1 MLKPF
6 NKEHLALARKAA
18 AECTVLLKNDD
29 NLLPLSKETK
39 IALFGRNQTDTFKGG
54 GGAADLWAVPVF
66 PFADGLEEVGKVYA
80 PLLKKYRD
88 YSKANFDYA
97 LNKIHG
103 SIKKYT
109 FSLTEIP
116 LSDNEVKT
124 ASQNAEVAICF
135 IGRFAAEGF
144 DVENKQGEYQITDK
158 ELEMLKKVSEY
169 FEKVVLVLNLPGMFD
184 LKFLKEVKISS
195 ILQTYMPGI
204 DAGHAVAD
212 LIFGDVTPSGKLP
225 DSWCEA
231 IEHYP
236 TNKDFGTE
244 KIVYSEGIYMGYR
257 YFDTFKKDVLFPFGF
272 GLSYTEFNI
281 TPISQNVENSIV
293 TVTLKVTNTGKFKG
307 RETVQLYLS
316 IPDGELENPEKI
328 LCGFEK
334 TKTLSPN
341 EAEELSIEFD
351 LRDFAPYSKQ
361 KAAYILEKGEYLLQ
375 IGNSSRNLSP
385 QCVILIDETVT
396 VKQVSNRLTPPIE
409 IKELKKPATVKSIYE
424 NIPVLK
430 ADVKPLIKTSVTKA
444 CNAKNAK
451 NLTFTDL
458 LQNNC
463 TETDLV
469 SKISD
474 EELAKMLTGDYYPKC
489 VAANIFPNTPIAEGE
504 GTHTHPVKELGIPPT
519 VMQDGPAGVRAS
531 SFTNPI
537 PPAYEING
545 TDCICYPSATMLA
558 ASWDK
563 ELIREIGNAI
573 VKDMERY
580 NFNGL
585 CAPGVNLHRNP
596 LCGRNFEYF
605 SEDPLLSAE
614 MATYFIKGIQE
625 NFDGTPTK
633 RYAVLKHFACNNSEN
648 KRLVGDSIVDERAL
662 RELYL
667 KTFELVIKKAN
678 PFSVMTSYNMLNGIY
693 TSASYELL
701 TEILR
706 NEWGY
711 EGWVMTDWGV
721 YDYCSA
727 IDCVKAGSDTL
738 MPGIYL
744 SYEELKKAGIDRA
757 TMEKRAKNLIA
768 LLAKTN

>member
-1 MLKPF
+1 MLNAF

-18 AECTVLLKNDD
+18 AECTVLLKND
-29 NLLPLSKETK
+29 NALLPLSKDTK

-54 GGAADLWAVPVF
+54 GGAADLWAVPIF
-66 PFADGLEEVGKVYA
+66 PFADGLEEIGKVYA

-88 YSKANFDYA
+88 YSKANYDYA

-109 FSLTEIP
+109 FNLTEIP
-116 LSDNEVKT
+116 LTDDEVKT
-124 ASQNAEVAICF
+124 ASQNADVAIAF

-144 DVENKQGEYQITDK
+144 DVENKQGEYIITDK
-158 ELEMLKKVSEY
+158 ELEMLKKVTTY
-169 FEKVVLVLNLPGMFD
+169 FKNVVLVLNLPGMFN
-184 LKFLKEVKISS
+184 LEFLKEVNISS
-195 ILQTYMPGI
+195 ILQMYMPGI
-204 DAGHAVAD
+204 EAGHAVAD
-212 LIFGDVTPSGKLP
+212 VIFGDVTPSGKLP
-225 DSWCEA
+225 DSWCEK
-231 IEHYP
+231 IEEYP
-236 TNKDFGTE
+236 TNEGFGTE
-244 KIVYSEGIYMGYR
+244 KIVYSEGVYMGYR
-257 YFDTFKKDVLFPFGF
+257 YFDTFKKEVLFPFGF
-272 GLSYTEFNI
+272 GLSYTKFNT
-281 TPISQNVENSIV
+281 TPLSQSLENSVV
-293 TVTLKVTNTGKFKG
+293 TVTARVTNTGNFNG

-334 TKTLSPN
+334 TKTLAPN
-341 EAEELSIEFD
+341 ESQELKIEFD
-351 LRDFAPYSKQ
+351 LCDFAPYSKQ
-361 KAAYILEKGEYLLQ
+361 KAAHILEKGEYLIQL
-375 IGNSSRNLSP
+375 GNSSRSLAP
-385 QCVILIDETVT
+385 VCVILIEETVI
-396 VKQVSNRLTPPIE
+396 VKQLANRLTPPIE
-409 IKELKKPATVKSIYE
+409 TNELKKPAKAKAKYNNIPLLKATVKPQIKANATE
-424 NIPVLK
+424 NST
-430 ADVKPLIKTSVTKA
+430 ANSVQ
-444 CNAKNAK
+444 
-451 NLTFTDL
+451 NLLFADL
-458 LQNNC
+458 LQSKC
-463 TETDLV
+463 TVEDFV

-474 EELAKMLTGDYYPKC
+474 EELARMLTGDYYPKC
-489 VAANIFPNTPIAEGE
+489 VAANIFPNTPVAEGE
-504 GTHTHPVKELGIPPT
+504 GTHTHPIKELGVPPT

-558 ASWDK
+558 AGWDK
-563 ELIREIGNAI
+563 KLIREIGNAI

-614 MATYFIKGIQE
+614 MASCFIKGIQE
-625 NFDGTPTK
+625 NADGSPTK

-727 IDCVKAGSDTL
+727 IECVKAGSDTL
-738 MPGIYL
+738 MPGCYI
-744 SYEELKKAGIDRA
+744 SYEELKNAGVDRN
-757 TMEKRAKNLIA
+757 TMEKRVKNLIA